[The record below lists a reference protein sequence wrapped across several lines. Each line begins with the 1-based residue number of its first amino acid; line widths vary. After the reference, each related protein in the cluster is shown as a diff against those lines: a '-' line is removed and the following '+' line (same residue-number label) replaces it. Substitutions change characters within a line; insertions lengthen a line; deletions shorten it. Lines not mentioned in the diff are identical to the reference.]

1 MQLLTIV
8 ITISFILTVCAE
20 NRDFMQRVDPKHI
33 ILVHGQKDQMGQL
46 KNALMMQHQ
55 RLPESKRPTV
65 TMPPN
70 LQEVKLKF
78 SRRRSA
84 KVMGSLADRD
94 EEDTLPVEG
103 GVWRGFW

>member
-1 MQLLTIV
+1 
-8 ITISFILTVCAE
+8 
-20 NRDFMQRVDPKHI
+20 
-33 ILVHGQKDQMGQL
+33 
-46 KNALMMQHQ
+46 MMQHQ

-103 GVWRGFW
+103 KGEGVEGILVTQNFNS